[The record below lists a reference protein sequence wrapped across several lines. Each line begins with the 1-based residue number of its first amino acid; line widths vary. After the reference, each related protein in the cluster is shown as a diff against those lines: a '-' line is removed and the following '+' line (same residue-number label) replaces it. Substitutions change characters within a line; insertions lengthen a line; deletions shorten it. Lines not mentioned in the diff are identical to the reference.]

1 MAVYS
6 CVRGHFLHQNP
17 SCLNIDKHAPEKQY
31 LDKRD
36 MWEKK
41 IMRVL
46 AKVSTIVAV
55 SALL

>member
-1 MAVYS
+1 
-6 CVRGHFLHQNP
+6 VRGHFLHQKP

-46 AKVSTIVAV
+46 AKVSTIAAV